1 MGNSL
6 GSSNSSDLL
15 NLRNSRTSLATSRE
29 SVSRNS
35 FVTRDRAL
43 AETAVVVPRRQ
54 RRRQSTRR
62 NDAVLLSLSRLIVE
76 TGRHADWVQVN
87 DSWDEQKVET
97 LVEAKL
103 LAPRQ
108 QGLDEPFAEYQ
119 EECPICFYFYSQV
132 NRSSCCN
139 KPICTNCFVY
149 IQRKI
154 RKKCPYC
161 NKWGLEVYLPKHS
174 CSNDTKIHE
183 TQRWSSKD
191 KESLNVDW
199 SSLSNCTSFCEKDHC
214 IHSSS
219 DVEKL
224 EENCNPSLVEEGI
237 SSLGSMR
244 KESCLSSETKD
255 WVACGE
261 LDSQK
266 KSCHKVLCGEQVLN
280 EYSLI
285 DTSESIESSC
295 DISLDE
301 QLYNINDMKEDLF
314 EDETQQQSSETSILE
329 RSRYKSSIR
338 SMDENLL
345 DSLAL
350 ATSSSAVSSE
360 VSSMECFERR
370 EDSNI
375 CPRSIDELNDKSL
388 FHIEE
393 NEEEDM
399 FLQLFKV
406 ERSYDSSVRLDSL
419 IHLPSDEEKE
429 T

>member
-183 TQRWSSKD
+183 TQKWSSKD

-224 EENCNPSLVEEGI
+224 EEIAIL
-237 SSLGSMR
+237 LLLR
-244 KESCLSSETKD
+244 KAYLLWD